1 VEVPVVISPRGVAAI
16 LAASL
21 TLVAQAQSP
30 SPQPDVERLEGIVAQ
45 SKFTGMARKID
56 SPKQPV
62 WTIKRKGESLK
73 EFEVIFI
80 VKNGVLVTFVTV
92 APKANL
98 RRTPELL
105 EKMMKM
111 NYQYDTV
118 KIGFDEDDDA
128 YVRIDQR
135 LRIVDVQEFNQIIDQ
150 VSLAADTLHTEL
162 KPFMISGS

>member
-1 VEVPVVISPRGVAAI
+1 M
-16 LAASL
+16 LAPLLALTARAQQPASQ
-21 TLVAQAQSP
+21 T
-30 SPQPDVERLEGIVAQ
+30 DVERLDGIVKE
-45 SKFTGMARKID
+45 SKFAAKKLD
-56 SPKQPV
+56 NPKQPV

-92 APKANL
+92 APKASL
-98 RRTPELL
+98 KRTPELL
-105 EKMMKM
+105 EKILKM

-118 KIGFDEDDDA
+118 KIGFDDDDDA

-150 VSLAADTLHTEL
+150 VSMAADTLHTEL
-162 KPFMISGS
+162 KPYMISGG

>member
-1 VEVPVVISPRGVAAI
+1 VVISPRGVAVM

-21 TLVAQAQSP
+21 TLTAQAQQSP
-30 SPQPDVERLEGIVAQ
+30 SQTDVERLDGIVKE
-45 SKFTGMARKID
+45 SKFTAKKID
-56 SPKQPV
+56 NPKQPV
-62 WTIKRKGESLK
+62 WTIKRTGESLK

-105 EKMMKM
+105 EKILKM
-111 NYQYDTV
+111 NYKYDTV
-118 KIGFDEDDDA
+118 KIGFDDDDDA

-150 VSLAADTLHTEL
+150 VSMAADTLHMEL
-162 KPFMISGS
+162 KPFMVSGGM

>member
-1 VEVPVVISPRGVAAI
+1 MAV
-16 LAASL
+16 ASL
-21 TLVAQAQSP
+21 PLTGWIQDPPPQS
-30 SPQPDVERLEGIVAQ
+30 DVERLDALVKESRFTAKKIEG
-45 SKFTGMARKID
+45 
-56 SPKQPV
+56 PKQPV

-92 APKANL
+92 APKASL

-105 EKMMKM
+105 EKILRM
-111 NYQYDTV
+111 NYEYDTV
-118 KIGFDEDDDA
+118 KIGFDDDDDA

-150 VSLAADTLHTEL
+150 VSVAADTLYAEL
-162 KPFMISGS
+162 KPYMISGT

>member
-1 VEVPVVISPRGVAAI
+1 M

-21 TLVAQAQSP
+21 TLTAQAQQSP
-30 SPQPDVERLEGIVAQ
+30 SQTDVERLDGIVKE
-45 SKFTGMARKID
+45 SKFTAKKID
-56 SPKQPV
+56 NPKQPV
-62 WTIKRKGESLK
+62 WTIKRTGESLK

-105 EKMMKM
+105 EKILKM
-111 NYQYDTV
+111 NYKYDTV
-118 KIGFDEDDDA
+118 KIGFDDDDDA

-150 VSLAADTLHTEL
+150 VSMAADTLHMEL
-162 KPFMISGS
+162 KPFMVSGGM